1 MLLPTLGLAAAL
13 AGSVSAIGCPYM
25 GAELDARD
33 VPAGHPNLQP
43 RADAQKTDEFM
54 SQFEINDTDVYL
66 TSDVGGPFSDQNS
79 LSAGERGPTLLE
91 DFIFRQKIQHFDHER
106 VPERAVHARGAGA
119 HGVFTSYADWS
130 NITGAS
136 FLAKEGKE
144 TPVFLRFSTV
154 AGSRGSADTAR
165 DVHGFA
171 VRLYTDE
178 GNFGTPLQ
186 SYLHFLH
193 FINSLKRH
201 CRQQHPC
208 LLHPGRYPLPG
219 SDPRRQAFA

>member
-1 MLLPTLGLAAAL
+1 MHLSTIGFAAAL
-13 AGSVSAIGCPYM
+13 AGSASAIGCPYM
-25 GAELDARD
+25 GADVAARD
-33 VPAGHPNLQP
+33 VPAGHPNLQA
-43 RADAQKTDEFM
+43 REDAQKTDEFLA
-54 SQFEINDTDVYL
+54 QFELNDTDVYL

-106 VPERAVHARGAGA
+106 VPERAVHARGAAA

-136 FLAKEGKE
+136 FLAEAGKE

-178 GNFGTPLQ
+178 GNFGTFAT
-186 SYLHFLH
+186 SSKHFRL
-193 FINSLKRH
+193 
-201 CRQQHPC
+201 
-208 LLHPGRYPLPG
+208 Y
-219 SDPRRQAFA
+219 